1 MDYDMLRSLP
11 KKTLSSYVTQVG
23 RTAYRRDWG
32 LRNKLKGDYQPIAN
46 KTLSRITN
54 EKGYIDFKN
63 LANLSR
69 RELLSRLKNYQQ
81 YLTKETS
88 TIKGYRS
95 YVEQR
100 ERFVNNIIKNN
111 EKLQELEGQGVDI
124 KLFYEVY
131 DELYNTGSIYRN
143 MKYEVMEMI
152 VEKMNDKPT
161 LNASEIAKEI
171 VDNVIDLLDKK

>member
-1 MDYDMLRSLP
+1 MLRSLP

-23 RTAYRRDWG
+23 RTAYRREWG
-32 LRNKLKGDYQPIAN
+32 LRNKLKDEYQPIAT
-46 KTLSRITN
+46 KTLSKITN

-81 YLTKETS
+81 YLTKESS

-95 YVEQR
+95 YTEQR
-100 ERFVNNIIKNN
+100 KRFVNNIIQNN
-111 EKLQELEGQGVDI
+111 EKLQGLEGQGVDL
-124 KLFYEVY
+124 KLFYDVY

-143 MKYEVMEMI
+143 MKYETMDMI
-152 VEKMNDKPT
+152 IEKMNDKPN